1 MARKHVTQASTGR
14 IIWSVVVGFLL
25 YLTLGYSL
33 TTESLFTKSIVDAAE
48 AGQNKLLQLAHDE
61 GEVVWY
67 ESSPESQFA
76 QVAAAFHKR
85 YPKIKLD
92 QVRLR
97 GADTATRIIAESQAD
112 APTADVAT
120 SGLEI
125 LMAIDE
131 RGLLMRP
138 DWKEVGI
145 PPKLI
150 ATPYGLIS
158 MASVYCLV
166 YNTKLVSAEDA
177 PKTWGDVLLPKW
189 KNKVGIWQKPSG
201 LALSTPAW
209 GEEKVLAFAR
219 KLAEQNPVVF
229 RSTFPLNDAV
239 AAGEIV
245 IGMTIYH
252 TAMAAVKKG
261 SPLKLVFCDPTPY
274 EPLCSGIP
282 AKAKH
287 PNAGKVFIQWLLSR
301 EGAEAYESATNR
313 GNPWIE
319 GTEANKLLHGKN
331 LSTFSPE
338 QSQEFTDI
346 SKKIEKI
353 LLTR

>member
-1 MARKHVTQASTGR
+1 MKKEKIVRTMAGKT
-14 IIWSVVVGFLL
+14 IWSVFGVFGFCLAL
-25 YLTLGYSL
+25 IFFFTS
-33 TTESLFTKSIVDAAE
+33 ESWAA
-48 AGQNKLLQLAHDE
+48 QPDLNKLQQLAEDE
-61 GEVVWY
+61 GEIVWY
-67 ESSPESQFA
+67 ESSPDNQFA
-76 QVAAAFHKR
+76 EIASAFHKR
-85 YPKIKLD
+85 YPKIKLSH
-92 QVRLR
+92 VRLR
-97 GADTATRIIAESQAD
+97 GADTGTRIIAESQAD

-120 SGLEI
+120 TGLDI
-125 LMAIDE
+125 LMAVDE

-158 MASVYCLV
+158 MASIYCLS
-166 YNTKLVSAEDA
+166 YNTKLVSEQAV
-177 PKTWGDVLLPKW
+177 PKNWEDVLLPEW
-189 KNKVGIWQKPSG
+189 KSKVGIWQKPAG
-201 LALSTPAW
+201 MALLTPVW
-209 GEEKVLAFAR
+209 KEEKVLAFAR
-219 KLAEQNPVVF
+219 KLAEQKPVVF

-261 SPLKLVFCDPTPY
+261 APLKLVFCDPTPY
-274 EPLCSGIP
+274 EPLCSSIP
-282 AKAKH
+282 TKAKH
-287 PNAGKVFIQWLLSR
+287 PNAAKLFMRWLLSL
-301 EGAEAYESATNR
+301 EGAEAYEKATNR

-319 GTEANKLLHGKN
+319 GTEASKLLHGKN

-353 LLTR
+353 LLTP